1 MINKIIKISL
11 VLILFIGLSGCDST
25 DDNTGYLNDR
35 TSVTFF
41 APSGL
46 ATLLVNET
54 GVSSYDVIIGIS
66 EPKPVDR
73 AFVFSIDPASQAVE
87 GVDYTM
93 SSTMI
98 IPANSVVGKIT
109 VTADYAA
116 STLEGKSLIFNLVS
130 VEDAV
135 LGTTKRFRLNIIRF
149 CPVDA
154 EFLGEYTLSIVANG
168 IFDTP
173 TFTPGSVMVYQGDEE
188 NDRYLVSRPY
198 PAFGVFAEME
208 FYFSLVCGNVEVPG
222 GQPTFVGCGS
232 STTLGPLDTLGT
244 YDPSDDSVFEIH
256 LADDEGG
263 ASCGAQADAIIRLT
277 KV

>member
-1 MINKIIKISL
+1 MINKIIKLSFVFL
-11 VLILFIGLSGCDST
+11 LFIGLLGCDST
-25 DDNTGYLNDR
+25 DDNTSFLDDR
-35 TSVTFF
+35 TSVSFF

-54 GVSSYDVIIGIS
+54 GVSSYDVIVGIS

-73 AFVFSIDPASQAVE
+73 AFVFSIDPSSTAVE
-87 GVDYTM
+87 GVDFTM
-93 SSTMI
+93 SSSMI

-109 VTADYAA
+109 VTADYGA
-116 STLEGKSLIFNLVS
+116 STLEGKSLIFNLDS
-130 VEDAV
+130 VEDAA
-135 LGTTKRFRLNIIRF
+135 LGTTNRFKLNIIRF
-149 CPVDA
+149 CPVNA

-188 NDRYLVSRPY
+188 NDRFLVSRPY
-198 PAFGVFAEME
+198 PAFGVFSEME

-244 YDPSDDSVFEIH
+244 YDPDDDSVFEIH
-256 LADDEGG
+256 FADDEGG